1 MYMLMAK
8 VSGGEACQV
17 PVDLL
22 TLLQSVLA
30 PYAWKNYVQLLTNIL
45 ELCSSAL

>member
-8 VSGGEACQV
+8 VSGGESCQV

-30 PYAWKNYVQLLTNIL
+30 PNAWKNYVQLLTNIL